1 LKNIQKKASTIQHE
15 SISQTNTFYFKDCL
29 YKILLNTSRFLLF
42 NRQKEKTIMAI
53 EILLLTT
60 ILIILAVL
68 ALSIRLLVSKKAEF
82 RGGSCANI
90 TPELREQ
97 GITCACDG
105 DDNCAYEK
113 EKVQ

>member
-1 LKNIQKKASTIQHE
+1 
-15 SISQTNTFYFKDCL
+15 
-29 YKILLNTSRFLLF
+29 
-42 NRQKEKTIMAI
+42 MAI

-97 GITCACDG
+97 GVTCACEG
-105 DDNCAYEK
+105 DDDCAYETEEYK
-113 EKVQ
+113 G